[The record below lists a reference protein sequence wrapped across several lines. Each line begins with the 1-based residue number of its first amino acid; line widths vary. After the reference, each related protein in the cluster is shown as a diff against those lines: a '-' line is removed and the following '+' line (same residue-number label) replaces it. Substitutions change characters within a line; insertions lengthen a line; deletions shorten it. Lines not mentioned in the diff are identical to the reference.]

1 VAKVAGARDVSALA
15 CLAPVGR
22 SWRHTQ
28 ARIHKAC
35 LLGHTPLIE
44 FFMAL
49 DLCDGKVFY
58 VVRRQ
63 QSELHA
69 LHLDKLARLHG
80 KEGTAQPVSR
90 RHARPDPH
98 GSCPQRFS
106 SERGPRTRSSRP
118 RDSCVSP
125 GCGRVAVSLL
135 GCREGRHHSRTCAP
149 RGGGWG
155 GTGANCGATLPRAK
169 RCGAGAGSRARAR
182 PPCSW

>member
-1 VAKVAGARDVSALA
+1 MAHARQQLLQDGQHTAVEDRLHKINVAKVAGARDVSALA

-49 DLCDGKVFY
+49 DLCDGKVFN

-90 RHARPDPH
+90 PPRQARPTWVLPRRDFPANAAREPAAAAS
-98 GSCPQRFS
+98 GAATCPQAAVASLSVCLAVEKAGIMHLRTARRR
-106 SERGPRTRSSRP
+106 RGRRR
-118 RDSCVSP
+118 R
-125 GCGRVAVSLL
+125 
-135 GCREGRHHSRTCAP
+135 
-149 RGGGWG
+149 
-155 GTGANCGATLPRAK
+155 
-169 RCGAGAGSRARAR
+169 
-182 PPCSW
+182 